1 MSTPI
6 GDESP
11 LMLQETAVLEKYD
24 TDERTPENLRERITV
39 VDGVITEHEF
49 FDEGGNLIDGAPMH

>member
-49 FDEGGNLIDGAPMH
+49 FDAQGVKIENATS